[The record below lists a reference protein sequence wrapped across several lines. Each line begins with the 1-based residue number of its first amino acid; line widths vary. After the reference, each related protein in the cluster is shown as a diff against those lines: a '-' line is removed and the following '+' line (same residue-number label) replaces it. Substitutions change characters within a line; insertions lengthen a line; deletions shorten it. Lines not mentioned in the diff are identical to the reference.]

1 VASAPQ
7 SKSSLARSRD
17 HPEYARCVA
26 PSRHRTQR
34 RVLIS
39 TSRQGSIELTRFGR
53 AVWPVRFTVDAY
65 GLRIGLRAS
74 DASLAGA
81 LHDTAPPGAR
91 LTDHFPLDG
100 TYSVV
105 VEDGPDGEH
114 HLYEDGQSATH
125 STSVDE
131 LLTALQSRMHFR
143 VAVGSRTR
151 LFVHAGVVGWNG
163 RAILIPGR
171 SGSGK
176 SSLVAA
182 LLRSGATYYS
192 DEYAVI
198 DDGGFVHPFPRP
210 LGMRDASGRTH
221 PVAPA
226 SFGAHRGTAPLPVG
240 LIVVTRHIAGAT
252 WGPMPITS
260 GDAVLALLANTLA
273 AQSRPGD
280 ALRML
285 CAAAASAVAIRGDRG
300 DGQEIAHHLL
310 ARSTTPSV

>member
-1 VASAPQ
+1 MALPQAEAP
-7 SKSSLARSRD
+7 
-17 HPEYARCVA
+17 
-26 PSRHRTQR
+26 
-34 RVLIS
+34 LIS
-39 TSRQGSIELTRFGR
+39 TSRQVSIELTRFGR
-53 AVWPVRFTVDAY
+53 AVWPVRFTVEAY

-74 DASLAGA
+74 DASLVRA
-81 LHDTAPPGAR
+81 LHDTVPPGSR

-105 VEDGPDGEH
+105 ADDGADERH
-114 HLYEDGQSATH
+114 HLYEDGRSVACSA
-125 STSVDE
+125 SIDE
-131 LLTALQSRMHFR
+131 LLSGLQSRMHFR
-143 VAVGSRTR
+143 VAVGARTR

-182 LLRSGATYYS
+182 LLRCGATYYS

-198 DDGGFVHPFPRP
+198 DDGGLVHPFARP

-226 SFGAHRGTAPLPVG
+226 SLGAPCGTAPLPVG
-240 LIVVTRHIAGAT
+240 LVVVTRHVAGAP
-252 WGPMPITS
+252 WHPMPMTS

-273 AQSRPGD
+273 ARSRPGD
-280 ALRML
+280 ALRVL
-285 CAAAASAVAIRGDRG
+285 CAAAASAMAIRGDRG
-300 DGQEIAHHLL
+300 DGHEVAEHLL
-310 ARSTTPSV
+310 GRSTTPSV